1 MKFKDKIKE
10 MMAPDVKQYKKI
22 IKEIMGLEA
31 KKNGF
36 KIAKKHPQ
44 DIAKLC

>member
-31 KKNGF
+31 KKMVSRLQKN
-36 KIAKKHPQ
+36 IHR
-44 DIAKLC
+44 I